1 MGNKLTAIY
10 EDIVSDFERM
20 SHLVVIRSSES
31 KSAKVYS
38 KTFLEKPITK
48 ECLYSVKNGTPILQ
62 EMTNF
67 DVLQEILSN
76 FENQKR
82 TIEYYD
88 SNCSIDTNLLKLQLD
103 RELRVPPSFKEDGIY
118 TVNFT
123 IIPYI
128 SMRPGSYK
136 VMYHMNCDKN
146 KVPPQSISEQEPPP
160 QIPDSYGKL

>member
-20 SHLVVIRSSES
+20 THLVVIRSSDS

-38 KTFLEKPITK
+38 KHILENPIIAG
-48 ECLYSVKNGTPILQ
+48 CLYHVEGGTPILQ
-62 EMTNF
+62 EMTNLH
-67 DVLQEILSN
+67 VLPNILN
-76 FENQKR
+76 NIENQKK

-103 RELRVPPSFKEDGIY
+103 RELRIPPSFKEDGTY
-118 TVNFT
+118 NVKFT

-146 KVPPQSISEQEPPP
+146 KAQPQSISEQEPPP
-160 QIPDSYGKL
+160 QIPDRYGKL